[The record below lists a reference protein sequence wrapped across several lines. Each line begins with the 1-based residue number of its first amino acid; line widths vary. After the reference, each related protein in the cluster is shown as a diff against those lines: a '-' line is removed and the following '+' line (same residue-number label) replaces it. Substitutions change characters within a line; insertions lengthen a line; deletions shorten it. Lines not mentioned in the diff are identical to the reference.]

1 MAALNAAV
9 DQGLNFIDTAL
20 AYGNG
25 HSEKLVGRLVRERSE
40 HIYVAS
46 KIPPKNK
53 IWPARGT
60 LDEVFPADY
69 IVQCTE
75 LTLKNLGFEQLD
87 LMQLHVWNPEW
98 MVRDEWHQALEQLR
112 KEGKIAHFGISI
124 NDHDPGSA
132 LEIVRSGLID
142 SVQVIYNIFDQSPE
156 DELFAA
162 CQEHQVGVLA
172 RVPFD
177 EGSLTGKITPQ
188 TTFPKGDWR
197 NVYFKGDRKKQVW
210 DRVQKMSNLLGGEVE
225 SLPELAL
232 RFCLHHSAVSSVI
245 PGMRKAAHVQAN
257 TAVSDLPP
265 LSEGML
271 AELRKFRWVRNF
283 YPEV

>member
-9 DQGLNFIDTAL
+9 DRGLNFIDTAL

-25 HSEKLVGRLVRERSE
+25 HSEKLVGQLVRERSE
-40 HIYVAS
+40 RIYVAS

-53 IWPARGT
+53 IWPARGS

-69 IVQCTE
+69 IVDCTE
-75 LTLKNLGFEQLD
+75 LTLKNLGFDQLD

-98 MVRDEWHQALEQLR
+98 MVRDEWYQALERLR
-112 KEGKIAHFGISI
+112 QDGKIAYFGISI

-132 LEIVRSGLID
+132 LEVVRSGLID

-156 DELFAA
+156 DELFKA
-162 CQEHQVGVLA
+162 CQECQVGVLA

-177 EGSLTGKITPQ
+177 EGSLTGNITPQ
-188 TTFPKGDWR
+188 TSFPKGDWR

-210 DRVQKMSNLLGGEVE
+210 ERAQKLARLLGNEAE

-232 RFCLHHSAVSSVI
+232 RFCLHHPAVSSVI
-245 PGMRKAAHVQAN
+245 PGMRNVAHVEAN
-257 TAVSDLPP
+257 TAVSDLPL